1 MRGETRV
8 DDINNIE
15 VVSKCSIATETQ
27 LVLFHKYFKL
37 YITFQN
43 LWYAVDLYRS
53 RPGNSNHLTLIDKP
67 RINPKIF
74 KSGNSIIHV
83 LFISHFCCGLSTAS
97 FSKVYSFINRC
108 RIKSITHTSLYHSEI
123 VT

>member
-1 MRGETRV
+1 M
-8 DDINNIE
+8 
-15 VVSKCSIATETQ
+15 
-27 LVLFHKYFKL
+27 

-43 LWYAVDLYRS
+43 FWNTVDLYGS

-67 RINPKIF
+67 RINSKVF

-83 LFISHFCCGLSTAS
+83 LFVSHFCCGLSTAS
-97 FSKVYSFINRC
+97 FSIKFCSFINRC
-108 RIKSITHTSLYHSEI
+108 RVKSITHTSLSHSEI